1 MKFPSGSPSQGEEMD
16 HSMGRR
22 AMRTEV
28 TALPPAAIA
37 GPPNHSGA
45 FLDLGRG
52 GVRCA
57 DQRPDV
63 TEVGLRRSAIPSS
76 ATKRCCSQALSL
88 VRGVSQALSLA
99 CGVLLCSFLFFVQH
113 GQHSTLCCEPHAG
126 RRRLSHASMLFQVL
140 SSFSPGRNDRPAH
153 YLPASRLYLV
163 MGEGIYF

>member
-99 CGVLLCSFLFFVQH
+99 CGVLLCSFLFLC
-113 GQHSTLCCEPHAG
+113 STDSIQRSAVSRMRVGDGSLTPRCFSKFSLPFPLG
-126 RRRLSHASMLFQVL
+126 GMTTRLII
-140 SSFSPGRNDRPAH
+140 SP
-153 YLPASRLYLV
+153 RLACTL
-163 MGEGIYF
+163 

>member
-1 MKFPSGSPSQGEEMD
+1 MPREACVKFPSGSPSQGEEMD

-37 GPPNHSGA
+37 GPPDHSRA
-45 FLDLGRG
+45 FLDPGRG

-88 VRGVSQALSLA
+88 V
-99 CGVLLCSFLFFVQH
+99 CGVLLCLLLFLCSTDSIR
-113 GQHSTLCCEPHAG
+113 HSAVSRMRVGDGSLTPQCFSKFSLPFPPGGMTARLIISPRLAFTL
-126 RRRLSHASMLFQVL
+126 
-140 SSFSPGRNDRPAH
+140 
-153 YLPASRLYLV
+153 
-163 MGEGIYF
+163 

>member
-1 MKFPSGSPSQGEEMD
+1 MPWEACVKFPSGSPSQGKEMD

-57 DQRPDV
+57 NQRPDV

-88 VRGVSQALSLA
+88 V
-99 CGVLLCSFLFFVQH
+99 CGVLLCFLCFLCSTDSIR
-113 GQHSTLCCEPHAG
+113 HSAVSRMRVGDGSLTPQCFSKFSLPFPPGGMTARLIISPRLAFTL
-126 RRRLSHASMLFQVL
+126 
-140 SSFSPGRNDRPAH
+140 
-153 YLPASRLYLV
+153 
-163 MGEGIYF
+163 

>member
-1 MKFPSGSPSQGEEMD
+1 MPREACVKFPSGSPSQGEEMD

-88 VRGVSQALSLA
+88 V
-99 CGVLLCSFLFFVQH
+99 CGVLLCLLLFFVQH
-113 GQHSTLCCEPHAG
+113 GQHSTVCCEPHAG
-126 RRRLSHASMLFQVL
+126 RRRLSHASMFFQVL

>member
-1 MKFPSGSPSQGEEMD
+1 MPREACVKFPSGSPSQGEEMD

-45 FLDLGRG
+45 FLDPRRG

-57 DQRPDV
+57 DQRPNV
-63 TEVGLRRSAIPSS
+63 TEVGLWRSAIPSS

-88 VRGVSQALSLA
+88 V
-99 CGVLLCSFLFFVQH
+99 CGVLLCLLLFLCSTDSIR
-113 GQHSTLCCEPHAG
+113 HSAVS
-126 RRRLSHASMLFQVL
+126 RMQVGDGSL
-140 SSFSPGRNDRPAH
+140 TPQCFSKFSLPFPPGRMTA
-153 YLPASRLYLV
+153 RLIISPRLA
-163 MGEGIYF
+163 FTL

>member
-45 FLDLGRG
+45 FLDLGHG

-88 VRGVSQALSLA
+88 V
-99 CGVLLCSFLFFVQH
+99 CGVLLCSFLFLCSTDSIR
-113 GQHSTLCCEPHAG
+113 HSALSRKRVGDGSLTPQCFSKFSLPFPLGGMTARLIISPRLAFTL
-126 RRRLSHASMLFQVL
+126 
-140 SSFSPGRNDRPAH
+140 
-153 YLPASRLYLV
+153 
-163 MGEGIYF
+163 

>member
-1 MKFPSGSPSQGEEMD
+1 MPREACVKFPSGSPSQGEEMD

-88 VRGVSQALSLA
+88 V
-99 CGVLLCSFLFFVQH
+99 CGVLLCLLLFLCSTDSIR
-113 GQHSTLCCEPHAG
+113 HSAVSRMRVGDGSLTPQCFSKFSLPFPPGGMTARLIISPRLAFTL
-126 RRRLSHASMLFQVL
+126 
-140 SSFSPGRNDRPAH
+140 
-153 YLPASRLYLV
+153 
-163 MGEGIYF
+163 

>member
-1 MKFPSGSPSQGEEMD
+1 MPREACVKFPSGSPSQGEEMD

-45 FLDLGRG
+45 FLDPGRG

-88 VRGVSQALSLA
+88 A
-99 CGVLLCSFLFFVQH
+99 CGVLLCSFLFLCSTDSIR
-113 GQHSTLCCEPHAG
+113 HSAVSRMRVGDGSLTPQCFSKFSLPFPLGGMTARLIISPRLAFTL
-126 RRRLSHASMLFQVL
+126 
-140 SSFSPGRNDRPAH
+140 
-153 YLPASRLYLV
+153 
-163 MGEGIYF
+163 